1 MGAIPHKKQSI
12 FTMKY
17 IVKAESF
24 DESKYKETNQAYVVK
39 TSDNV
44 HLVNNI
50 TKGTQDRTQN

>member
-1 MGAIPHKKQSI
+1 
-12 FTMKY
+12 MKY
-17 IVKAESF
+17 IVNAESF
-24 DESKYKETNQAYVVK
+24 DKTKYNEPNQAYVVK

>member
-17 IVKAESF
+17 IVNAASF
-24 DESKYKETNQAYVVK
+24 DKAKYDEPNQAYVVK